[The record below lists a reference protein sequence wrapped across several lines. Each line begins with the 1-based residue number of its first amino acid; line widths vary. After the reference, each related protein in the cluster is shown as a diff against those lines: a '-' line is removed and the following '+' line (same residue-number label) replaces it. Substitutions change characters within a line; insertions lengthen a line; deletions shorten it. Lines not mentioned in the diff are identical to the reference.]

1 MVTFIYIGPTFLNCG
16 PSGGQKNALGSDAK
30 FRQQLTETYS
40 TDFADAKN
48 LFDELHTSMEQIV
61 AKGSSQEGFSAEE
74 KAARTSQNLNQTA
87 AENKHVQQLIGEKA
101 AVTGAVPGVESGV
114 TQAVRAGAAT
124 QAENAMNTR
133 GAKIIEEDYAVG
145 RENYNRAVAGELAL
159 PGATMNPVTS
169 SAGAVT
175 GAAKV
180 ESEQANENAA
190 ASSSWM
196 GLVGGLAGSLG
207 GAAIGAY
214 CVVPETLILL
224 PNDTELPAGD
234 LVVGNMVAGFEGPE
248 EILAIET
255 SVQSCV
261 KLSLKNGYSIECSE
275 SHTFASYARGYVIA
289 KDSLGKSVLTA
300 SGPSEVTDLVQVG
313 DRPVVKIYLSRL
325 HGYVS
330 NRIWSLE

>member
-1 MVTFIYIGPTFLNCG
+1 MVNFIYIGVSFLNCG
-16 PSGGQKNALGSDAK
+16 PSGGQKSALGSDAA
-30 FRQQLTETYS
+30 FRTRLTGAYA

-48 LFDELHTSMEQIV
+48 LFDELHTNMEQIS
-61 AKGSSQEGFSAEE
+61 AKGPSQEGFSAEE
-74 KAARTSQNLNQTA
+74 KAARTSENLNQTA

-114 TQAVRAGAAT
+114 TQAVRANAAT
-124 QAENAMNTR
+124 AAENAMNTR
-133 GAKIIEEDYAVG
+133 GAKITEEDYAVG

-159 PGATMNPVTS
+159 PAATMNPVTS
-169 SAGAVT
+169 AGGAVT

-180 ESEQANENAA
+180 EGDQANENAA

-224 PNDTELPAGD
+224 SDLTEVPAGD
-234 LVVGNMVAGFEGPE
+234 LSAGSHVAGFEGPE
-248 EILAIET
+248 EIVAIEK
-255 SVQSCV
+255 SVQPCLEVTVANGEKV
-261 KLSLKNGYSIECSE
+261 KVSE
-275 SHTFASYARGYVIA
+275 SHTFAAYGRGYIIA
-289 KDSLGKSVLTA
+289 KDALGKNLLTTK
-300 SGPSEVTDLVQVG
+300 GPSKVVSVTVIESQS
-313 DRPVVKIYLSRL
+313 VVKISLAGL

-330 NRIWSLE
+330 NKIWSLE